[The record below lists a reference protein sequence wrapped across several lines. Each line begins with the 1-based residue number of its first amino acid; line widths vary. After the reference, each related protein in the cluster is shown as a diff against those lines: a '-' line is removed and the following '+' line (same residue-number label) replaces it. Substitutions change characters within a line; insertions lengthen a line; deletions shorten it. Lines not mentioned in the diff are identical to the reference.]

1 MKHLF
6 TLAVFAGVLVASQP
20 LWSQDGAGGFGGGRG
35 GRGGGGDRGGDRG
48 GRGGSMFGGGP
59 PGGFG
64 GGGPGGPPGGF
75 GGGFGGPPG
84 GFGGPPGGVGGG
96 GFGGPPGGFGGGGF
110 GGPPGG
116 GSPWGGGGGGDRSS
130 RFGSMMDSNGNG
142 KVDQEELD
150 RMPSFVRDMMK
161 ARGVEL
167 KAGMSLDDMRNSMS
181 RGFAGGPGGN
191 PGDPNANPN
200 GQQQRPKTLTPYR
213 MKPKKPV
220 TLALPPAYAEVDA
233 DYDGQLGMHEWMMTR
248 RAEIEQFEAMDV
260 DFDGFL
266 TPEEL
271 QAAEAAAAA
280 GQAVA
285 STDARQRLTIVSAT
299 PAKARNAGQNPTG
312 APNAPP
318 GPGQPQA
325 NGSPWGGNGGNGGG
339 EAAMAPA
346 YFQRLDQNGNG
357 MIEANE
363 WQQSRRVRGMFEQA
377 GIKLDNMNMEQF
389 TQNLTRVTASQQGQP
404 QGR

>member
-6 TLAVFAGVLVASQP
+6 TLAVFAGVVLAAQP
-20 LWSQDGAGGFGGGRG
+20 LWAQDAGGFGR
-35 GRGGGGDRGGDRG
+35 GGDRGDRGDRG

-64 GGGPGGPPGGF
+64 GGGPPGGF
-75 GGGFGGPPG
+75 GGGGFGGPPG
-84 GFGGPPGGVGGG
+84 GFGGG

-116 GSPWGGGGGGDRSS
+116 GSPWGGGDDRSS

-213 MKPKKPV
+213 MKPKKPL
-220 TLALPPAYAEVDA
+220 TLSLPPAYAEVDA
-233 DYDGQLGMHEWMMTR
+233 DYDGQLGMYEWMMTR

-285 STDARQRLTIVSAT
+285 STEARQRLTIVSAT
-299 PAKARNAGQNPTG
+299 PAKARNGGQNPTG
-312 APNAPP
+312 TPNAPS

-325 NGSPWGGNGGNGGG
+325 NASPWGGNGGG

-346 YFQRLDQNGNG
+346 YFQRLDRNGNG
-357 MIEANE
+357 MIEADE

-377 GIKLDNMNMEQF
+377 GIRLDNMNMEQF

>member
-1 MKHLF
+1 
-6 TLAVFAGVLVASQP
+6 
-20 LWSQDGAGGFGGGRG
+20 
-35 GRGGGGDRGGDRG
+35 
-48 GRGGSMFGGGP
+48 
-59 PGGFG
+59 
-64 GGGPGGPPGGF
+64 
-75 GGGFGGPPG
+75 
-84 GFGGPPGGVGGG
+84 
-96 GFGGPPGGFGGGGF
+96 
-110 GGPPGG
+110 
-116 GSPWGGGGGGDRSS
+116 
-130 RFGSMMDSNGNG
+130 MMDSNGNG
-142 KVDQEELD
+142 KVDQDELD

-167 KAGMSLDDMRNSMS
+167 KVGMSLDDMRNNMS
-181 RGFAGGPGGN
+181 RGFAGGPNGN
-191 PGDPNANPN
+191 PGDPNSNPN
-200 GQQQRPKTLTPYR
+200 GQQRAKTLTPYR

-220 TLALPPAYAEVDA
+220 TLSLPPAYAEVDA

-248 RAEIEQFEAMDV
+248 RAEIEQFEAMDA

-271 QAAEAAAAA
+271 QAAEVAAANAA

-285 STDARQRLTIVSAT
+285 STETRQRLTIVSAT
-299 PAKARNAGQNPTG
+299 PAKGRNAGQNPNGT
-312 APNAPP
+312 PNVPP
-318 GPGQPQA
+318 GPGQPQS

-339 EAAMAPA
+339 EAAMASS

-357 MIEANE
+357 MIEADE

>member
-1 MKHLF
+1 
-6 TLAVFAGVLVASQP
+6 
-20 LWSQDGAGGFGGGRG
+20 
-35 GRGGGGDRGGDRG
+35 
-48 GRGGSMFGGGP
+48 
-59 PGGFG
+59 
-64 GGGPGGPPGGF
+64 
-75 GGGFGGPPG
+75 
-84 GFGGPPGGVGGG
+84 
-96 GFGGPPGGFGGGGF
+96 
-110 GGPPGG
+110 
-116 GSPWGGGGGGDRSS
+116 
-130 RFGSMMDSNGNG
+130 MMDSNGNG

-161 ARGVEL
+161 SRGIEL

-191 PGDPNANPN
+191 PGDPNANAN
-200 GQQQRPKTLTPYR
+200 GQQQGPKKLTPYR

-220 TLALPPAYAEVDA
+220 TLSLPPAYAEVDA

-248 RAEIEQFEAMDV
+248 RAEIEQFESMDQ

-271 QAAEAAAAA
+271 QAAETAAAA

-285 STDARQRLTIVSAT
+285 STETRQRLTIVNAT
-299 PAKARNAGQNPTG
+299 PAKSRNSSQNPNGT
-312 APNAPP
+312 PNAPP
-318 GPGQPQA
+318 GQGQPPA
-325 NGSPWGGNGGNGGG
+325 NGSPWGGNGGG
-339 EAAMAPA
+339 EAAMASS

-357 MIEANE
+357 RIEPDE

-377 GIKLDNMNMEQF
+377 GIKLDSMNLDQF
-389 TQNLTRVTASQQGQP
+389 TQNLARVTAAQQGQP